1 MGREISRR
9 TVLAS
14 GAAAAMAAAPRAF
27 AGGTYDVGVTDQE
40 IKLGSTAPYSGPASS
55 FGAYGR
61 AMTGYFR
68 MLNDRGGINGRKVTL
83 ISLDDAY
90 SPPKTME
97 QTRRLVESDNVFF
110 IAGPLGTAP
119 NTAIQKYLN
128 QKNVPTV
135 FLTSGGERFNDP
147 KDYPYSIPLY
157 PSYVAIGK
165 VIAKYILAAKPNA
178 KIAVISLNDDLGKDH
193 LAGFKRGLG
202 ERASQ
207 IIVSETTHEISETV
221 VDSQVFAAHA
231 SGADTFVQFTTPK
244 FAAQIIRRIYDLD
257 WKPLH
262 IIAQV
267 AASVGATM
275 VPAGLE
281 RCTGIVTVQWYKD
294 PSDAAWAASPDMV
307 DFVAFVKQYMPN
319 DSLQDAT
326 PVPGYVNAYMLA
338 LVLRRC
344 GDELTRN
351 NVLKIATSIKD
362 ETPPLLLPGIT
373 LSNSPTDYSAFH
385 QLKLMRFN
393 GKTFEPFGDLIDLG
407 GAPT

>member
-1 MGREISRR
+1 MGRGISRR

-14 GAAAAMAAAPRAF
+14 GAAAAAMAAAPRAF
-27 AGGTYDVGVTDQE
+27 ARVTYDVGVTDQE

-97 QTRRLVESDNVFF
+97 QTRRLVESDNVF

-128 QKNVPTV
+128 QKKVPTV

-157 PSYVAIGK
+157 PSYMAIGK
-165 VIAKYILAAKPNA
+165 VIAKYVLAAKPNA

-193 LAGFKRGLG
+193 LAGFTRGLG

-207 IIVSETTHEISETV
+207 MIVSETTHEISETV

-267 AASVGATM
+267 AASVAATM
-275 VPAGLE
+275 VPVGLE
-281 RCTGIVTVQWYKD
+281 RCTGIVPVLWYTD
-294 PSDAAWAASPDMV
+294 PSDPAWATSPDMV
-307 DFVAFVKQYMPN
+307 DFVALVKQYMPN

-338 LVLRRC
+338 LVLQRC
-344 GDELTRN
+344 GDELTR
-351 NVLKIATSIKD
+351 ASIKD